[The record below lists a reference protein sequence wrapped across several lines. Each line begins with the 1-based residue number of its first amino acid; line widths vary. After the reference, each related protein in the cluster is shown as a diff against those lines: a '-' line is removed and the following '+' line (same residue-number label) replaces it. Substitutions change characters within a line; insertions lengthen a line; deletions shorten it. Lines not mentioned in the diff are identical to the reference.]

1 MFCYMDEILTYLCAG
16 GGQFSA
22 VGVHDGSSTQQLLE
36 KTHKSHNETPGM

>member
-1 MFCYMDEILTYLCAG
+1 MFYHMDEILTYLCAG

-36 KTHKSHNETPGM
+36 KTHKSDNETRRM